1 MSGHH
6 GASTH
11 YTGPTTPEAYFADRQ
26 RMWSG
31 FTHATTAGVI
41 FVVLLLVGMAVFL
54 L

>member
-6 GASTH
+6 SANTQF
-11 YTGPTTPEAYFADRQ
+11 TGPTTPEAYLADRQ

-31 FTHATTAGVI
+31 FTGAAMAGTI
-41 FVVLLLVGMAVFL
+41 FVVLLLIGMAVFL

>member
-6 GASTH
+6 GASTQ
-11 YTGPTTPEAYFADRQ
+11 YTGPTTPEAYFADRE

-31 FTHATTAGVI
+31 FTHATLAGVI
-41 FVVLLLVGMAVFL
+41 FVTLLLIAMAVFL

>member
-6 GASTH
+6 SANTQF
-11 YTGPTTPEAYFADRQ
+11 TGPTTPEAYLADRQ

-31 FTHATTAGVI
+31 FTGAAVAGLVCI
-41 FVVLLLVGMAVFL
+41 ALLLIGMAVFL

>member
-6 GASTH
+6 GTNTQF
-11 YTGPTTPEAYFADRQ
+11 TGPTTPEAFLADRQ

-31 FTHATTAGVI
+31 FTGAAMAGTI
-41 FVVLLLVGMAVFL
+41 FVALLLIAMAVFL